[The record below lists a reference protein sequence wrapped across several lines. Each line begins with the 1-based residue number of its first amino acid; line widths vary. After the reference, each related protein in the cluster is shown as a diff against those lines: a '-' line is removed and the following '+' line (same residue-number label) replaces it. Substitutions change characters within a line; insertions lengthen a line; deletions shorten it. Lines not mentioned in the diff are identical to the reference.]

1 MTEFL
6 TDFIANYEA
15 EVAGLSARPDGGKDR
30 VCGECGGP
38 GPVAHFCGDCRSY
51 LCGECQQQHKR
62 LRALRGH
69 SVVPI
74 SGMSAAALQSCQVQY
89 CSLHNG
95 EILKLY
101 CDTCTKL
108 VCRDC
113 TLVEHRQHSYKF
125 VHDARKQ
132 IEAELASL
140 ESDVEKKLAP
150 FKRDLK
156 EIKKVETSV
165 GGHSRVVMADINSF
179 FDSLIQSLK
188 DRRKVLLH
196 EAENACQ
203 KDLKQVWADKNFHE
217 ATISH
222 ISAVFRLAAKARKCT
237 SDSEMILTAIQGI
250 NLLKIIKEKEW
261 DRTAFVKVVSSA
273 PHFEKTNTIAVKKLG
288 NISRATG
295 SGEIRLVN
303 APQCAALTSIFQI
316 NVSCSPIKTLVN
328 RRSRKPVNLQK
339 KAQSHELEVV
349 VQYGRAKKE
358 LNCSYITIQDNSQGL
373 RQPRN
378 TTGGYGAGAG
388 AYPAP
393 HHLFHL
399 LGVTTNQYGTN
410 TTRTATPGTEETDK
424 SYTVSI
430 QFVCGGTH
438 TAIFRYGYYELTHTF
453 TVQGQPQHG
462 QQVRKGPDWTP
473 GSGIITNASA
483 ERCYAPRNV
492 RAYTQPF
499 DPGVSSGM
507 GVAEDHIGT
516 VGNISAVN
524 QQSDMVTVLNQ
535 SGCYVH
541 YKWGKDGEY
550 EIEINC

>member
-6 TDFIANYEA
+6 TDFIANYEV
-15 EVAGLSARPDGGKDR
+15 EVAGLSARPGGGKDR

-38 GPVAHFCGDCRSY
+38 GPVAHFCSDCRSY

-74 SGMSAAALQSCQVQY
+74 SGMNVAALQSCQVQY

-101 CDTCTKL
+101 CETCTKL

-150 FKRDLK
+150 FKHDLE
-156 EIKKVETSV
+156 EIKKVEKSV
-165 GGHSRVVMADINSF
+165 GGHSRVVTADINSF

-203 KDLKQVWADKNFHE
+203 KDLKQIWADKNFHE

-237 SDSEMILTAIQGI
+237 SDSEMILTAMQGI
-250 NLLKIIKEKEW
+250 NQLKIIKEKEW

-288 NISRATG
+288 NISRVTG
-295 SGEIRLVN
+295 SGEIRLIN
-303 APQCAALTSIFQI
+303 NSAQCAALNNCFQI

-328 RRSRKPVNLQK
+328 SRSRKPVNLQK
-339 KAQSHELEVV
+339 KVQSHELEVV

-358 LNCSYITIQDNSQGL
+358 LNRSYITVQDNIQGMQL
-373 RQPRN
+373 L
-378 TTGGYGAGAG
+378 GGYATG
-388 AYPAP
+388 AYPAHQP
-393 HHLFHL
+393 LPRF
-399 LGVTTNQYGTN
+399 GATTNPYGTN

-424 SYTVSI
+424 SYAVSI
-430 QFVCGGTH
+430 RFVCGGTH

-473 GSGIITNASA
+473 GSGIVNVSA
-483 ERCYAPRNV
+483 QRRSPKLHYAPHN
-492 RAYTQPF
+492 AYGYSQPF
-499 DPGVSSGM
+499 DSGVRSGT

-516 VGNISAVN
+516 VHVILSMFVN
-524 QQSDMVTVLNQ
+524 QNDMVTVLNQ
-535 SGCYVH
+535 SGGYVD